1 MMGGRRLEEH
11 STDSRNKR
19 MEEKRRR
26 QRRMKASAEGDKDP
40 DWAVASQM
48 DVWMNGRTLLH

>member
-19 MEEKRRR
+19 MEEKSRR
-26 QRRMKASAEGDKDP
+26 QRIMKTSVEGDKDP
-40 DWAVASQM
+40 EWAVASRM
-48 DVWMNGRTLLH
+48 DVWLDGRTLLN